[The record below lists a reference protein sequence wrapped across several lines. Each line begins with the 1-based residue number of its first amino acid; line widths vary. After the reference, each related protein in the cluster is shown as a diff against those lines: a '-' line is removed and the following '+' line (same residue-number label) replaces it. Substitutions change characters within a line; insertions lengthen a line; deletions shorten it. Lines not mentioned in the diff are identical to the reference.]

1 MAPFLTLT
9 YVAPLAS
16 FGAIAVGER
25 RPSWDRP
32 GKSAALGLLAGAL
45 GLDRSDEEAHR
56 ALAAG
61 YLFAARA
68 EDLPLRGSGHLTID
82 YHTAQSPPRMR
93 NRRFA
98 TRREELAAE
107 NLGTILTRR
116 EYHADS
122 CFTLAFWPR
131 GVDSRWTL
139 DELANALRRPAYVPF
154 AGRKA
159 CPLML
164 PMDPRIIEA
173 DDVFEALAR
182 RDALIA
188 ANPRI
193 ADFLHRH
200 HLDSRPHSV
209 ALDADA
215 QGEHGPARIE
225 KRRDALLDR
234 GRWQF
239 GLREEVVIAWPAADG
254 AR

>member
-1 MAPFLTLT
+1 MARFLTLT
-9 YVAPLAS
+9 FAAPLAS

-45 GLDRSDEEAHR
+45 GLDRSDEDAHR
-56 ALAAG
+56 ALARG

-68 EDLPLRGSGHLTID
+68 EDLPQRGSSRLTID

-98 TRREELAAE
+98 MRRAELAVD
-107 NLGTILTRR
+107 NLSAILTRR

-122 CFTLAFWPR
+122 CFSLAFWPR
-131 GVDSRWTL
+131 GDNARWTL
-139 DELANALRRPAYVPF
+139 DELSDALRKPAYAPY

-159 CPLML
+159 CALML
-164 PMDPRIIEA
+164 PTDPRIVEA
-173 DDVFEALAR
+173 DDVFQAFSR

-188 ANPRI
+188 ADPGISN
-193 ADFLHRH
+193 FLRRR
-200 HLDSRPHSV
+200 HLDSRPHTV
-209 ALDADA
+209 ALDAEA
-215 QGEHGPARIE
+215 RSACGPARIE
-225 KRRDALLDR
+225 KRRDELLDR

-239 GLREEVVIAWPAADG
+239 GLREEAVIAWPKAG
-254 AR
+254 GGE

>member
-1 MAPFLTLT
+1 MAHFLTFTLA
-9 YVAPLAS
+9 APLAS

-25 RPSWDRP
+25 RPSWNRP
-32 GKSAALGLLAGAL
+32 GKSAALGLIAGAL
-45 GLDRSDEEAHR
+45 GLDRSDEDAHC
-56 ALAAG
+56 ALADG

-68 EDLPLRGSGHLTID
+68 EDLPQRGSGRLTID
-82 YHTAQSPPRMR
+82 YHTAQSPPRLR

-98 TRREELAAE
+98 TRRDELAAD

-122 CFTLAFWPR
+122 CFTLALWPR
-131 GVDSRWTL
+131 GAAVRWTL
-139 DELANALRRPAYVPF
+139 DELENALRKPAYVPF

-159 CPLML
+159 CALML
-164 PMDPRIIEA
+164 PMDPRIVEA
-173 DDVFEALAR
+173 DDVFEAFAR

-188 ANPRI
+188 GDSRI
-193 ADFLHRH
+193 AEFLRQR
-200 HLDSRPHSV
+200 HLDPRPHTV
-209 ALDADA
+209 FLDAEARGDR
-215 QGEHGPARIE
+215 GPARIE

-239 GLREEVVIAWPAADG
+239 GLREEAVVAWPTQRG

>member
-1 MAPFLTLT
+1 MAHFLTFT
-9 YVAPLAS
+9 MAAPLAS

-32 GKSAALGLLAGAL
+32 AKSAALGLLAGAL
-45 GLDRSDEEAHR
+45 GLDRSEDDAHR
-56 ALAAG
+56 ALAKG

-68 EDLPLRGSGHLTID
+68 EDPPLRGPGHLTID
-82 YHTAQSPPRMR
+82 YHTAQSPARAR

-122 CFTLAFWPR
+122 FFSLALWPR
-131 GVDSRWTL
+131 GDDARWTL
-139 DELANALRRPAYVPF
+139 DNLADALRKPVYVPF
-154 AGRKA
+154 VGRKA
-159 CPLML
+159 CVMML

-173 DDVFEALAR
+173 DNVFEAFAR

-200 HLDSRPHSV
+200 HLDARPHSV

-239 GLREEVVIAWPAADG
+239 GLREEAVIAWPAVDN